1 MEVVGWRGLDT
12 DQLNTDHWLLDT
24 DQLNTDH
31 WLLIEARRA
40 GGGVLSGRCGGA
52 SWVGP
57 PAVAWLWVAPLV
69 LLGRLWVGPRAVAWL
84 WVVPLVMLGRL
95 WAVPLVL
102 LRIWVVPRVLGRAAG
117 LVVLVEGLV
126 VGWVFVG
133 LASLHYAK
141 RGHFCPTRP
150 TAGLGRAARP
160 RRGLRSALRRR
171 RPLPAPARPPAALV
185 ARAVAGWPPGPPA
198 RRRRSYPPST
208 FAPFAVSGQAEP
220 YRRRSCDRPP
230 GLPGNVAGSQPI
242 SRSTTPT
249 TEY

>member
-1 MEVVGWRGLDT
+1 M
-12 DQLNTDHWLLDT
+12 
-24 DQLNTDH
+24 
-31 WLLIEARRA
+31 
-40 GGGVLSGRCGGA
+40 
-52 SWVGP
+52 
-57 PAVAWLWVAPLV
+57 V
-69 LLGRLWVGPRAVAWL
+69 LLGRLWAA
-84 WVVPLVMLGRL
+84 PLVMLGLWVASPVLGRL
-95 WAVPLVL
+95 WVAPLVL

-141 RGHFCPTRP
+141 RGCFCPMRPARPTRP

-160 RRGLRSALRRR
+160 RIDLRSVRRRR

>member
-1 MEVVGWRGLDT
+1 MV
-12 DQLNTDHWLLDT
+12 
-24 DQLNTDH
+24 
-31 WLLIEARRA
+31 
-40 GGGVLSGRCGGA
+40 
-52 SWVGP
+52 
-57 PAVAWLWVAPLV
+57 
-69 LLGRLWVGPRAVAWL
+69 LGRLWVGPRAVAWL
-84 WVVPLVMLGRL
+84 WVAPLVLLGIWVATPVLGRL

-102 LRIWVVPRVLGRAAG
+102 GRLWVGPRAVARLWAAPRVLAWAAG

-126 VGWVFVG
+126 VGCVSVG

-141 RGHFCPTRP
+141 RSHFCPMRPARPTRP